1 IGTYADNADDSMV
14 INKTLSAQAILV
26 TDSDYFDYNRKDLA
40 SDGELN
46 LYING
51 DAAFENGDYDDLANV
66 TLFAGDQVELFEND
80 DKEVDTIAVIRY
92 SLAKIDTIEDNLSS
106 TYTNKGAS
114 YAIDLED
121 LNESSVGSGTYYDV
135 YDGDSSKEL
144 PGFNAET
151 YEEGTVLAVALNNDG
166 DVFASHVAKTAE
178 GTITTYNSGSKA
190 YVTID
195 SANYPLHA
203 VVFTSSQSPAL
214 DEENR
219 KSLAFNMDDSIYT
232 VYTDAN
238 GYVVGIDETESVKIE
253 DVYYVSGILKDT
265 SRYTTYYAQAV
276 SVSDGTITEFKLDPT
291 DTGFG
296 GTPATLI
303 GGGNFAK
310 IQGLYTFDKDGSN
323 YDAKPYTSA
332 SDNTYYVFGA
342 PTKANATDTNMADKL
357 ARDDTSMKLTGVSRT
372 LYLNDR
378 TNYVKVEDD
387 QADIDV
393 SFVTGGTSVAN
404 TWTSGG
410 TTYGTDAIVI
420 ATKTGN
426 NYVAS
431 YVVLVSDK
439 FNNAG
444 SDDVVFVHERSSSS
458 VSYTDADGES
468 QSGWATELWF
478 LDGSGNKE
486 TVTVTTRVDAG
497 FYTWELNDDGVY
509 ELSNGKTYNALTL
522 AADYK
527 DETGHAGFTAS
538 GNDIDLTAGVTLD
551 SIYNNGLT
559 VKNVYSTH
567 DADDVAFAENVI
579 IADDRSK
586 AVRDNDPYT
595 SAITNASQLKSAID
609 KANSD
614 VQAIVYYDDEE
625 VIMVYVLK
633 MVATADSNVAEINSV
648 TLNGDEV
655 SVYTTSAAAAAKPI
669 TVPVS
674 STMTVAAD
682 GLGNMTYKLQ
692 RDYTSGDFSGNTIN
706 QGSSQFSGTANKV
719 DVIEVTAT
727 SGDGSK
733 TVSRY
738 FAVKTAVDYTIS
750 NVGMTATT
758 GTATVT
764 FDVATA
770 LTASHKIQVKL
781 YSKTYEGTLAADS
794 GAVAASAAT
803 SQSVTGL
810 TVPVTGTYFGTIT
823 VYDTDGTT
831 VLYTAEIADQ
841 LLSAT

>member
-1 IGTYADNADDSMV
+1 MTIG
-14 INKTLSAQAILV
+14 
-26 TDSDYFDYNRKDLA
+26 SDK
-40 SDGELN
+40 
-46 LYING
+46 
-51 DAAFENGDYDDLANV
+51 V
-66 TLFAGDQVELFEND
+66 
-80 DKEVDTIAVIRY
+80 
-92 SLAKIDTIEDNLSS
+92 
-106 TYTNKGAS
+106 
-114 YAIDLED
+114 
-121 LNESSVGSGTYYDV
+121 
-135 YDGDSSKEL
+135 
-144 PGFNAET
+144 
-151 YEEGTVLAVALNNDG
+151 
-166 DVFASHVAKTAE
+166 
-178 GTITTYNSGSKA
+178 
-190 YVTID
+190 
-195 SANYPLHA
+195 
-203 VVFTSSQSPAL
+203 
-214 DEENR
+214 
-219 KSLAFNMDDSIYT
+219 
-232 VYTDAN
+232 
-238 GYVVGIDETESVKIE
+238 
-253 DVYYVSGILKDT
+253 
-265 SRYTTYYAQAV
+265 
-276 SVSDGTITEFKLDPT
+276 
-291 DTGFG
+291 
-296 GTPATLI
+296 
-303 GGGNFAK
+303 
-310 IQGLYTFDKDGSN
+310 
-323 YDAKPYTSA
+323 
-332 SDNTYYVFGA
+332 
-342 PTKANATDTNMADKL
+342 
-357 ARDDTSMKLTGVSRT
+357 
-372 LYLNDR
+372 YLNDN
-378 TNYVKVEDD
+378 TNYVKIETPGSE
-387 QADIDV
+387 IDV
-393 SFVTGGTSVAN
+393 DFVTGGTSVDKA
-404 TWTSGG
+404 TG
-410 TTYGTDAIVI
+410 TLKALAI
-420 ATKTGN
+420 ATKSSN

-431 YVVLVSDK
+431 YVVLVNTVA
-439 FNNAG
+439 FANAS
-444 SDDVVFVHERSSSS
+444 SDDVVFVHERSNNRT
-458 VSYTDADGES
+458 SYTDGDDKNQTAYM
-468 QSGWATELWF
+468 TELYF
-478 LDGSGNKE
+478 MDGSGNVE
-486 TVTVTTRVDAG
+486 TVMVKGSAKAVG
-497 FYTWELNDDGVY
+497 FYTWEINDDGVY

-781 YSKTYEGTLAADS
+781 YSKT
-794 GAVAASAAT
+794 
-803 SQSVTGL
+803 
-810 TVPVTGTYFGTIT
+810 
-823 VYDTDGTT
+823 
-831 VLYTAEIADQ
+831 
-841 LLSAT
+841 